1 MQRNSPSQEHA
12 GDIGVPLVEE
22 ITFLDELLPGSPM
35 GHLVMPFNTCQQ
47 VGLIMIRRT
56 DLVIE
61 PGARCCPTTAFGR
74 ASGVFIIAMEDCH
87 SGDEAEVGGLGLE
100 LSAVGLLGDCE
111 AATGA

>member
-12 GDIGVPLVEE
+12 GDIGVPLVEGNA
-22 ITFLDELLPGSPM
+22 FLDELLPGSPM
-35 GHLVMPFNTCQQ
+35 GPLVMPSNTCQQ
-47 VGLIMIRRT
+47 VSLIMIRCT
-56 DLVIE
+56 DLDIE
-61 PGARCCPTTAFGR
+61 PGARCCPTAFGR